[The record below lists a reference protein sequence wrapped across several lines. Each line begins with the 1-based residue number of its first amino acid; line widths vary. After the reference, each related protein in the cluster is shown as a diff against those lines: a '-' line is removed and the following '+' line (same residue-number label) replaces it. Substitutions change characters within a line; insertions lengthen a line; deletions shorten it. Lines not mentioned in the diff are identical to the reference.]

1 MSSAAQSVTLSV
13 TTDCFPQHYSRLVL
27 CNVQSEGRNELY
39 GVLKNVNFHGC
50 AMAQAVG
57 RQPLTADTV
66 ALGRVVS
73 STSVFPC
80 QYIPQILHAYRH
92 SNAIT
97 AFKESSA
104 PTDIRRHWTESFCDV
119 LLLAH
124 CSVLAN
130 VSRGF
135 VMVADTVGSSEFRFT
150 STRLR
155 GVTILKI
162 TDFLYS
168 NMNTSDPTE
177 LQNCYW
183 FLPYFG
189 R

>member
-1 MSSAAQSVTLSV
+1 
-13 TTDCFPQHYSRLVL
+13 
-27 CNVQSEGRNELY
+27 
-39 GVLKNVNFHGC
+39 
-50 AMAQAVG
+50 MAQAVG
-57 RQPLTADTV
+57 RQPLTTYTV

-80 QYIPQILHAYRH
+80 QHIPQILHACRH

-97 AFKESSA
+97 AFKQSSA
-104 PTDIRRHWTESFCDV
+104 LTDIRRHWTEICCDAVQDLTVRELV

-124 CSVLAN
+124 CSILAN

-135 VMVADTVGSSEFRFT
+135 AMVAQTVGSSEFR
-150 STRLR
+150 SSATRLR
-155 GVTILKI
+155 GVTIMKI

-168 NMNTSDPTE
+168 DVKTSDPTE

-183 FLPYFG
+183 WLPYFG
-189 R
+189 W